1 MGKVP
6 FGSRE
11 KYLLVLGRNEVTLLL
26 CGYENHHTH
35 GKATKSLLQCGLDY
49 ADKINISIVTSPDKS
64 RQIAELFYKVAK
76 YTGFKVLKL

>member
-1 MGKVP
+1 MKLHFCSVAM
-6 FGSRE
+6 
-11 KYLLVLGRNEVTLLL
+11 KTT
-26 CGYENHHTH
+26 TH